1 MTETS
6 AEPSA
11 DQLAKVYVKIRDK
24 RRELEKQA
32 AELKEQETTLALE
45 MLEICKAQGAQT
57 IRTQYGTISRRTNKN
72 YWTSDW
78 DSFFKFVK
86 EHDAF
91 SVMFRRINSESMA
104 QFLEENPDLLPP
116 GLNADVT
123 QTVVI
128 TKR

>member
-1 MTETS
+1 MTQPT
-6 AEPSA
+6 A

-32 AELKEQETTLALE
+32 TELKEQEAALQSE
-45 MLEICKAQGAQT
+45 LLEICKQQGAQT
-57 IRTQYGTISRRTNKN
+57 IRTEFGTVSRRTTKN

-78 DSFFKFVK
+78 ESFANFIK

-91 SVMFRRINSESMA
+91 SLLQQRINSTNMA

>member
-1 MTETS
+1 MTQPT
-6 AEPSA
+6 A

-24 RRELEKQA
+24 RRGLEKQA
-32 AELKEQETTLALE
+32 AELKEQEAALQSE
-45 MLEICKAQGAQT
+45 LLEICKQQGAQT
-57 IRTQYGTISRRTNKN
+57 IRTEFGTVSRRTTKN

-78 DSFFKFVK
+78 ESFANFIK

-91 SVMFRRINSESMA
+91 SLLQQRINSTNMA

>member
-1 MTETS
+1 ME
-6 AEPSA
+6 AKA
-11 DQLAKVYVKIRDK
+11 DQLAKVYVKIRDR

-32 AELKEQETTLALE
+32 AELKEQQDLIGLE
-45 MLEICKAQGAQT
+45 LLEICKEQGAQT
-57 IRTQYGTISRRTNKN
+57 IRTEFGTVSKRTTKN

-78 DSFFKFVK
+78 ESFTNFIK
-86 EHDAF
+86 EHNAF
-91 SVMFRRINSESMA
+91 ALLQQRINNTNMV

-116 GLNADVT
+116 GLNADVN

>member
-1 MTETS
+1 MTEPT
-6 AEPSA
+6 AE
-11 DQLAKVYVKIRDK
+11 QLAKVYVKIRDK
-24 RRELEKQA
+24 RRELEKQVTQ
-32 AELKEQETTLALE
+32 LKEQEALITSE
-45 MLEICKAQGAQT
+45 LLEICKQQGAQT
-57 IRTQYGTISRRTNKN
+57 IRTEFGTVSKRTTKN

-78 DSFFKFVK
+78 ESFTNFVK

-91 SVMFRRINSESMA
+91 SLLQQRINTANMA

-128 TKR
+128 LKK

>member
-1 MTETS
+1 MTEAS
-6 AEPSA
+6 AELSA
-11 DQLAKVYVKIRDK
+11 DQLAKVFVKIRDK

-32 AELKEQETTLALE
+32 AELKEQENTIALE
-45 MLEICKAQGAQT
+45 MLEICKTQGAQT

-78 DSFFKFVK
+78 DSFFKFIK

-91 SVMFRRINSESMA
+91 SLMYRRINSDNMS
-104 QFLEENPDLLPP
+104 QFLDENPDVFPP
-116 GLNADVT
+116 GLNADIT